1 MPNISN
7 TNPQPEESPS
17 GGGWLEYL
25 AWIGAAAGF
34 SPALYWLGKAVVD
47 SQQLRDAFIILV
59 VAGIVMAMEHGLF
72 PHKPRFNK
80 NVLAALAVA
89 YAAFFCAGL
98 FGVFAN
104 VMLTLFGVSA
114 FIVSIGFA
122 CFDRKRYVLAVG
134 GAFYIFTILSFAIKI
149 FDLPLRVWAGKL
161 SAFVL
166 SKFNDTVQL
175 FLIRGQEPQI
185 AMNVDGASYLVAT
198 ECNGFGIISSCFVLS
213 AVLAFFRSDASIIK
227 KAALIALSGALGYFL
242 NSMRI
247 VSIVAV
253 APIAGKENYFFWH
266 EAFGY
271 AFFAAALLL
280 VFQISRPRRGESSGT
295 CEKTPKNY
303 KNV

>member
-59 VAGIVMAMEHGLF
+59 VAGIVMAMEHGIF
-72 PHKPRFNK
+72 PHKLRFNK

-198 ECNGFGIISSCFVLS
+198 ECNGFGIISSCLVLS

>member
-1 MPNISN
+1 MPNISEN
-7 TNPQPEESPS
+7 ESPR

-34 SPALYWLGKAVVD
+34 SPAFYWLGRAVVA

-59 VAGIVMAMEHGLF
+59 VAGVVMAMEYRIR
-72 PHKPRFNK
+72 PHRPRFDG
-80 NVLAALAVA
+80 NVFAALAAA
-89 YAAFFCAGL
+89 YAAFFSAGFL
-98 FGVFAN
+98 GAFWN

-114 FIVSIGFA
+114 FIASVGLA
-122 CFDRKRYVLAVG
+122 CFDRRRYVYAVG
-134 GAFYIFTILSFAIKI
+134 GAFYIFTLLSFAVKV
-149 FDLPLRVWAGKL
+149 FDFPLRVLAGRL
-161 SAFVL
+161 SAFAL

-175 FLIRGQEPQI
+175 FLIRGQDPQI

-198 ECNGFGIISSCFVLS
+198 ECNGFGIISSCIVLS
-213 AVLAFFRSDASIIK
+213 AVLSFFRSDASIFK
-227 KAALIALSGALGYFL
+227 KAALIVLSGGIGYFL

-253 APIAGKENYFFWH
+253 APLAGKEGYFFWH

-280 VFQISRPRRGESSGT
+280 VFRVSKPRGAESGGVRG
-295 CEKTPKNY
+295 KTSKSY

>member
-59 VAGIVMAMEHGLF
+59 VAGIVMAMEHGIF

-198 ECNGFGIISSCFVLS
+198 ECNGFGIISSCLVLS

-253 APIAGKENYFFWH
+253 APIAGKKNYFFWH

-280 VFQISRPRRGESSGT
+280 VFQISRPRRRESSGT

>member
-17 GGGWLEYL
+17 GGWWLEYL

-59 VAGIVMAMEHGLF
+59 VAGIVMAMEHGIF

-198 ECNGFGIISSCFVLS
+198 ECNGFGIISSCLVLS